1 MAKRL
6 TVSSDP
12 EHDQSQKEYSHEN
25 RTHEG
30 RIKAQGACAPWPAV
44 PHVANRNSLSG
55 CMGMDNA
62 RIAGLMSCPA
72 AMARFVRTGCDR
84 PIFGAASERMGV
96 VLGMDWMA
104 KNGGCGETPRLDHR
118 CAVRGLPDKSQAL

>member
-1 MAKRL
+1 M
-6 TVSSDP
+6 
-12 EHDQSQKEYSHEN
+12 
-25 RTHEG
+25 
-30 RIKAQGACAPWPAV
+30 
-44 PHVANRNSLSG
+44 ANRNSLSG

-72 AMARFVRTGCDR
+72 AMARFVRLGCDR

-118 CAVRGLPDKSQAL
+118 CAVRDLQDKVQAL